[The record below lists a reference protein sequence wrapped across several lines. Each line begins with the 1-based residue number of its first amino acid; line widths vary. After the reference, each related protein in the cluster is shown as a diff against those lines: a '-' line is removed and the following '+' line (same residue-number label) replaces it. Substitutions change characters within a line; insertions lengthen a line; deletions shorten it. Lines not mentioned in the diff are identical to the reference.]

1 MRIGN
6 IGFITLE
13 RTRAQ
18 LFARPHWLG
27 FEHPVDHVPPFPTGG
42 KVISLHAPIRS
53 KTATPRV
60 AGSD

>member
-1 MRIGN
+1 MRFGN
-6 IGFITLE
+6 LGFINLE

-27 FEHPVDHVPPFPTGG
+27 FEHPIDHVPPPLRGG
-42 KVISLHAPIRS
+42 KVIPLRTAIRAKS
-53 KTATPRV
+53 ATKRV

>member
-1 MRIGN
+1 MRFGN
-6 IGFITLE
+6 LGFINLE

-27 FEHPVDHVPPFPTGG
+27 FEHPIDHVPSPVMGA
-42 KVISLHAPIRS
+42 KVISLHASVRARG
-53 KTATPRV
+53 ATKRA